1 MTNLNK
7 IVTQSSNSV
16 NLISIMI
23 NTFKA
28 TKNKVKIKNKDPI
41 KITSSHLLQHKEKK

>member
-28 TKNKVKIKNKDPI
+28 TKNKKIKNKDPI
-41 KITSSHLLQHKEKK
+41 KITSNHLLQHKEKK